1 MSDEEIPG
9 RNLVKSS
16 QFEPNWE
23 ADWKHDGVGFAG
35 VFIDETYGYYMHL
48 NASAQVLQK
57 VMVPRFTVAQWPEVK
72 FRLGCQYENV
82 ANGKESRIVITTS
95 LGLETIIGL
104 SGLPGKA
111 EWNEYPLQHLEKMAQ
126 EDESLDITLHGPSIG
141 GSGGLRLTAIT
152 CDVLIPP
159 LRVKQLKLDNKEY
172 NP

>member
-23 ADWKHDGVGFAG
+23 ADWIHDGVGSAG
-35 VFIDETYGYYMHL
+35 VFEDETYGYYIHL
-48 NASAQVLQK
+48 NGSAQLVQK

-82 ANGKESRIVITTS
+82 GGGKESSIVVTTS
-95 LGLETIIGL
+95 SGLETVIDL
-104 SGLPGKA
+104 SGLPPNA
-111 EWNEYPLQHLEKMAQ
+111 EWNEYPLRHLDKMAQ
-126 EDESLDITLHGPSIG
+126 GDASLDVTLRGPNIG
-141 GSGGLRLTAIT
+141 GSGGLRITAII

-159 LRVKQLKLDNKEY
+159 LQVKQLKLDEKVY